1 MDYVYETFGV
11 EILSET
17 EGLNLLF
24 LNTWNK
30 PLPSFFYFFCF
41 EILIFNLK
49 TIVFGL
55 LLWRTKR
62 DLKAIRRKGCAI
74 FNCTSFLFLIFRV
87 AIT

>member
-1 MDYVYETFGV
+1 M
-11 EILSET
+11 
-17 EGLNLLF
+17 NLLF

-62 DLKAIRRKGCAI
+62 DLKAIRWKGCAI
-74 FNCTSFLFLIFRV
+74 FNCTSFLF
-87 AIT
+87 